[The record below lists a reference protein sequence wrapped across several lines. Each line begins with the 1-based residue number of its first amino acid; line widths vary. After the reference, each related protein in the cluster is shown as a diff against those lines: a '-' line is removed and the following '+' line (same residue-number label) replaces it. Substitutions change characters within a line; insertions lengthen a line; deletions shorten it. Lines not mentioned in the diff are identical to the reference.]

1 MELLGAMNLLV
12 TVAMP
17 VATLILGFTFG
28 YFMSAKGMKDSVK
41 AGMHIGMELGANAV
55 ASQYLQPSPETT
67 TQENE
72 TESKAMTYG
81 FDLTTPKGK

>member
-1 MELLGAMNLLV
+1 MELLV

-17 VATLILGFTFG
+17 IATLILGFTFG
-28 YFMSAKGMKDSVK
+28 YFMSVKGVKDSVE

-55 ASQYLQPSPETT
+55 ASQYLQPSPTT

-72 TESKAMTYG
+72 TESKAMSYG
-81 FDLTTPKGK
+81 FDLTTPTKGK